1 LHCNR
6 EPYGQTCILILNR
19 IWRLVVKALLVV
31 LGSLV
36 GVVGAFLACVYVAAL
51 MIAEPAP
58 HQFAHLDT
66 PDLWTSS
73 PVRVDSSQQA
83 YERIPGL
90 AIVAS
95 VPASDLPTSL
105 TSTDTAQASENT
117 DTSLAADQ
125 AGGPELADAGQSGPA
140 VDAAQAEWCLAR
152 YRSYRVEDNSYQPFS
167 GPRRTCESPVSRI
180 QQSASNLAVAPGHPA
195 DLTHGAVQPVSQ
207 TADASQGMQM
217 TGQSRSHAEWCLSRY
232 RSYRLDDNSYQPF
245 DGSARR
251 SCQSPFG

>member
-1 LHCNR
+1 M
-6 EPYGQTCILILNR
+6 
-19 IWRLVVKALLVV
+19 KSLLVV

-51 MIAEPAP
+51 VIAEPAP

-73 PVRVDSSQQA
+73 PVRVDGTQQA

-90 AIVAS
+90 AVVAS
-95 VPASDLPTSL
+95 VPASDLTTSPTA
-105 TSTDTAQASENT
+105 TDTAEANGETSASAT
-117 DTSLAADQ
+117 MDQ
-125 AGGPELADAGQSGPA
+125 AGSVDLADAGQSGTA
-140 VDAAQAEWCLAR
+140 VDSAQADWCFAR

-167 GPRRTCESPVSRI
+167 GPRRTCESPVSGI
-180 QQSASNLAVAPGHPA
+180 QQSVSNLAVAPGHPA
-195 DLTHGAVQPVSQ
+195 DLAHGVVQSVSE

-217 TGQSRSHAEWCLSRY
+217 TGQARSHVEWCLGRY